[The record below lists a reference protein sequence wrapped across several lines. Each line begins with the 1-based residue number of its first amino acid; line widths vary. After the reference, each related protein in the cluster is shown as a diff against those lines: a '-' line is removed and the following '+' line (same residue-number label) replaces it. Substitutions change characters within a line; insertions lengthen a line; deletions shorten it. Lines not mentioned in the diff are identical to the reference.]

1 MEYAQYI
8 LLTLIKVVVVVGA
21 VLTGCAY
28 MTYAERRIV
37 ALFQQRVGP
46 NLAGPFGLL
55 QPLADAIKMVFK
67 EDIRPANAEGWFYN
81 LAPVISFIPALLTFT
96 VIPFGD
102 SVTLFG
108 VETKL
113 ILSDMNIGVLFFFAV
128 TSLSVYGILLAGW
141 SSGSK
146 YSLLGGLRSSAQM
159 ISYEVAYGLSLVGVL
174 LLAQTLSLQ
183 ELVAQQDGFWGMYVW
198 KQPLGFV
205 IFFICAVAETNRS
218 PFDLA
223 EAESELVAGFHTE
236 YSSMRFGTFFIGEYA
251 AMIGVGA
258 IATTIFFGGWR
269 SPFEA
274 LDFIPSVLWFAIKV
288 VGFMFFYIWMR
299 ATLPRFRYDQLM
311 NFGWKMLFPLAL
323 LNTMLTAGVHLWLK

>member
-1 MEYAQYI
+1 MDYLQFALI
-8 LLTLIKVVVVVGA
+8 SLIKVVTIVGV

-55 QPLADAIKMVFK
+55 QPMADAIKMIFK
-67 EDIRPANAEGWFYN
+67 EDIRPAAAEGWFYN
-81 LAPVISFIPALLTFT
+81 LAPVITFIPALLTFT

-102 SVTLFG
+102 TVTVFG
-108 VETKL
+108 IETKL

-146 YSLLGGLRSSAQM
+146 YSLMGGLRASAQM

-183 ELVAQQDGFWGMYVW
+183 ELVHQQQGFWGMYVW
-198 KQPLGFV
+198 KQPIGFMV
-205 IFFICAVAETNRS
+205 FFICAVAETNRS

-258 IATTIFFGGWR
+258 IATTIFFGGWQ
-269 SPFEA
+269 SPFEF
-274 LDFIPSVLWFAIKV
+274 LDFIPPVLWFAIKV
-288 VGFMFFYIWMR
+288 SGFMFFYIWMR

-311 NFGWKMLFPLAL
+311 NFGWKMLFPIAL
-323 LNTMLTAGVHLWLK
+323 LNTMLTAGIRLWLK

>member
-1 MEYAQYI
+1 MDYLQYTI
-8 LLTLIKVVVVVGA
+8 VTLVKVAVIVGV

-67 EDIRPANAEGWFYN
+67 EDIRPAGAEGWFYN
-81 LAPVISFIPALLTFT
+81 LAPVISFVPALLTFT

-102 SVTLFG
+102 TVTVFG
-108 VETKL
+108 VETKM

-146 YSLLGGLRSSAQM
+146 YSLMGGLRSSAQM

-183 ELVAQQDGFWGMYVW
+183 ELVTQQHGFWGMYVW
-198 KQPLGFV
+198 KQPIGFLV
-205 IFFICAVAETNRS
+205 FFICAVAETNRS

-258 IATTIFFGGWR
+258 IATTIFFGGWQ
-269 SPFEA
+269 SPFAA

-311 NFGWKMLFPLAL
+311 NFGWKMLFPIAL
-323 LNTMLTAGVHLWLK
+323 LNTMVTAGIRLWLK